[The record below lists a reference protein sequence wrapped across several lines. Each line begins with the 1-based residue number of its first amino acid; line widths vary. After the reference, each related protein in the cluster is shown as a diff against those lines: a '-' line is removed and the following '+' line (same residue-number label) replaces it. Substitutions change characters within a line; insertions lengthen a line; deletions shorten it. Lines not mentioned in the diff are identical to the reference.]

1 MRILNLLFCFVFL
14 STSFGFSQTT
24 FFKYFSGLTYDTG
37 QSAVQLDD
45 SSYAVTGLSGSFGP
59 DAQAFLLKIS
69 KTGQYEWSKHYGAYE
84 ADWGRRVLYNNALG
98 YFIAGT
104 SNSYSAEGDYDAFLV
119 HTDLQGNEL
128 WSKTYGTNNWET
140 INDAVFA
147 RDSGIVMVGQSQVLN
162 GGTSDIFVVRT
173 NKIGDTLWTLNYGG
187 TGDDVANALVAV
199 EDSLFVLTG
208 IYFNVDSSMSKGF
221 IMKIHENGSVVY
233 FNQIGDNGNFGMN
246 DISLNMNRL
255 NLCGWKKDLALN
267 EHDNYTGRYNL
278 DGTLFYE
285 SVFVNQ
291 GDVILD
297 ELSLNGS
304 QNKLYVAYRNENLTA
319 ATFGMDVTIGRF
331 NINYDW
337 DNGPLYINN
346 AGEEKTEQLLPTL
359 DGGLLAVGY
368 TTYPM
373 NGGSNVFVVKIGP
386 LDQYPITSGVQP
398 IQALVG
404 IEQQEVNIENS
415 IFPVPCTT
423 SLNFKGILAQYEYV
437 LWNSQGQNLGPVY
450 LIENKLDVNSLMN
463 GLYFLSSD
471 SLNKPLRFIKQ

>member
-1 MRILNLLFCFVFL
+1 
-14 STSFGFSQTT
+14 
-24 FFKYFSGLTYDTG
+24 
-37 QSAVQLDD
+37 
-45 SSYAVTGLSGSFGP
+45 
-59 DAQAFLLKIS
+59 
-69 KTGQYEWSKHYGAYE
+69 
-84 ADWGRRVLYNNALG
+84 
-98 YFIAGT
+98 
-104 SNSYSAEGDYDAFLV
+104 
-119 HTDLQGNEL
+119 
-128 WSKTYGTNNWET
+128 
-140 INDAVFA
+140 
-147 RDSGIVMVGQSQVLN
+147 
-162 GGTSDIFVVRT
+162 
-173 NKIGDTLWTLNYGG
+173 
-187 TGDDVANALVAV
+187 
-199 EDSLFVLTG
+199 
-208 IYFNVDSSMSKGF
+208 
-221 IMKIHENGSVVY
+221 
-233 FNQIGDNGNFGMN
+233 
-246 DISLNMNRL
+246 
-255 NLCGWKKDLALN
+255 
-267 EHDNYTGRYNL
+267 
-278 DGTLFYE
+278 
-285 SVFVNQ
+285 
-291 GDVILD
+291 
-297 ELSLNGS
+297 
-304 QNKLYVAYRNENLTA
+304 
-319 ATFGMDVTIGRF
+319 MDVTIGRF

-404 IEQQEVNIENS
+404 IEQQEVNNENS

>member
-1 MRILNLLFCFVFL
+1 
-14 STSFGFSQTT
+14 
-24 FFKYFSGLTYDTG
+24 
-37 QSAVQLDD
+37 
-45 SSYAVTGLSGSFGP
+45 
-59 DAQAFLLKIS
+59 
-69 KTGQYEWSKHYGAYE
+69 
-84 ADWGRRVLYNNALG
+84 
-98 YFIAGT
+98 
-104 SNSYSAEGDYDAFLV
+104 
-119 HTDLQGNEL
+119 
-128 WSKTYGTNNWET
+128 
-140 INDAVFA
+140 
-147 RDSGIVMVGQSQVLN
+147 MVGQSQVLN

-404 IEQQEVNIENS
+404 IEQQEVNNENS